1 MDSHRTSHILL
12 TIAVVGILFLIFLF
26 MKERYWNEPTPTY
39 QPIVQEEPVYVPLT
53 NNPVNPPV
61 TNPNPTPNPTPEP
74 DPTPNPTTPTLTIS
88 NIEFS
93 AGDHGVIGYAE
104 DSNYN
109 LWYVCANNATEWRFS
124 RSYDDDECG
133 TSDELKVQKYNLE
146 VFLKSEQD
154 KSILDAL
161 NARYGITSAKIG
173 SSYQL
178 TLPQTSAYNSLEIS
192 KAYFSTGYFEV
203 ARPIAYSDSDLY

>member
-1 MDSHRTSHILL
+1 MNHQKTTHILL
-12 TIAVVGILFLIFLF
+12 TIAVVGILFLIYLF
-26 MKERYWNEPTPTY
+26 MQERYFDKPRP
-39 QPIVQEEPVYVPLT
+39 EPVVWEETVPAR
-53 NNPVNPPV
+53 PS
-61 TNPNPTPNPTPEP
+61 
-74 DPTPNPTTPTLTIS
+74 TTPTLNPTPTPTPTSTPEVVPTPTTNPTVPVLTIS
-88 NIEFS
+88 NVEFS
-93 AGDHGVIGYAE
+93 VGDHGVIGYAE
-104 DSNYN
+104 DSSYN

-133 TSDELKVQKYNLE
+133 TSDELRVQKYNLE

-154 KSILDAL
+154 KPILDTL

-173 SSYQL
+173 GSYQL